1 MRRDDLYHVGEQ
13 IQTILQDA
21 IDSQNFKELNSK
33 VYDVVGGAMDTV
45 KESMSQA
52 VDMGRQKTQ
61 EVYRRSYAGTAA
73 RPAKR
78 PAREIYVKHPAGEI
92 SGPALFITGLIM
104 SIFMG
109 IIWISVTI
117 TWLFIGLNPGV
128 VTAIILLGLMFIA
141 CLFMTGAGQRL
152 RKRAKRFK
160 KYIRIIDGREYCE
173 IRELSEKTG
182 ESESLVVKQLESM
195 IHHRFFLQARL
206 DQQKT
211 CLILTNDM
219 YRNYEEAQ
227 RALRERQQAE
237 QMAREKAP
245 ELDREC
251 RDILEEGRRFIRHIH
266 ACNDAIPGEEISQK
280 ISRMEVIVDRIF
292 KEVEKYPDLAP
303 DLHKFMTYYLPTTQK
318 LLDAYQEMDAQPV
331 EGKNIRE
338 TKREIEKTMDTINEA
353 FENLLDSFYRERA
366 WDISTDISVLQT
378 MLANEGLTKDD
389 MARSMGETG
398 EK

>member
-78 PAREIYVKHPAGEI
+78 PAREIYVKHPTGEI

-182 ESESLVVKQLESM
+182 ESESFVVKQLESM